1 MARVVLAR
9 TAVADLERIV
19 RSHSLAPNT
28 PQRLAK
34 SLAGLRDFPKL
45 VASLAGRC
53 SGLRFVLGPWRWLLC
68 VYIYNE
74 TSDTVTIVTFQD
86 GRSSKAATAES

>member
-1 MARVVLAR
+1 
-9 TAVADLERIV
+9 
-19 RSHSLAPNT
+19 
-28 PQRLAK
+28 
-34 SLAGLRDFPKL
+34 
-45 VASLAGRC
+45 
-53 SGLRFVLGPWRWLLC
+53 

>member
-9 TAVADLERIV
+9 TAIEDLERLI
-19 RSHSLAPNT
+19 RSHSLPPNT
-28 PQRLAK
+28 AQRFAR
-34 SLAGLRDFPKL
+34 SLAGLRDFPEL
-45 VASLAGRC
+45 GAPLSGRW

-68 VYIYNE
+68 VYIYDE
-74 TSDTVTIVTFQD
+74 TIDTVTIVTLQD